1 MLFTSNGGSMSQKV
15 YFYVLTLSLCM
26 INMMSASRRFVLS
39 GGPGIGKTTV
49 LKELRNRGYQTIPET
64 FTSLFEQA
72 VADNALDSFFNGP
85 QVLPS
90 ILLTEQLRME
100 SLLSPTIPAF
110 LDRSAVD
117 IIAYGDFFNTPMS
130 EEMRNQADRNY
141 DLVFFLEPLPEYLY
155 ENTEV
160 RKESREEAIKIHG
173 LLKAAYLQAGYMSH
187 QLIEVPF
194 GTPYERA
201 QYILDAIAHLYFYVD
216 MLDSFVSNTNSYMLP
231 GFLEKINFSTSV

>member
-1 MLFTSNGGSMSQKV
+1 MSQKV
-15 YFYVLTLSLCM
+15 YFYVLVSLLLCS
-26 INMMSASRRFVLS
+26 IHIARANRRFVLS

-72 VADNALDSFFNGP
+72 VAHNALDSFFNGP

-100 SLLSPTIPAF
+100 SLLSPAIPAF

-130 EEMRNQADRNY
+130 EEMRDQSERNY
-141 DLVFFLEPLPEYLY
+141 DLIFFLEPLPEYLY

-160 RKESREEAIKIHG
+160 RKESREEALKIHG
-173 LLKAAYLQAGYMSH
+173 LLKAAYLQAGYMPH
-187 QLIEVPF
+187 QLIEIPF

-201 QYILDAIAHLYFYVD
+201 QYILDEIAHLYFYVD

-231 GFLEKINFSTSV
+231 GFLEKINFSASV